1 MPWQSEDE
9 FIKSWTKLING
20 ATFWE
25 TLFKHL
31 AITEEEGWWEEKN
44 LSLTIE
50 NFEIFGDR
58 DEAETSFCRPTDWW
72 VYTFPEKMITLVAE
86 GRGWGGAE
94 LMPLSNL

>member
-31 AITEEEGWWEEKN
+31 AITEEEEWWEEKN

-72 VYTFPEKMITLVAE
+72 QSCHAGYVIFLRKGSL
-86 GRGWGGAE
+86 
-94 LMPLSNL
+94 